1 MTFVALIIIDKVGR
15 RILLIWSAILMGLSF
30 ACLAACYVM
39 IEKNIISIDYL
50 PLVCISIY
58 ISAFSLGF
66 GPVPWVVM
74 GEIFSS
80 EVR

>member
-39 IEKNIISIDYL
+39 IEKNIIFIDYL